1 MATTSPVSGSTPL
14 RSAASRR
21 SSLPRIQR
29 NARRALLYGLL
40 TAGLAVTLLPFLWM
54 ILGSFKTS
62 SEIIRIPPSF
72 FPENPSFAN
81 YVTILSDP
89 QIPLLRFYGN
99 SLFVAGSVVGLV
111 LFTSSLA
118 GFIFAKYEFFG
129 KNVLFGFILAT
140 LMIPFQVLMIPA
152 YLMLVKLRLIDSL
165 WGLVVPSATS
175 AFGIFLMKQ
184 FIQNLPNEL
193 MDAARIDG
201 SSEFGIYWNVILPQI
216 GPALA
221 TLGILTFM
229 GTWNAYLWPLIVITT
244 HTKRTL
250 PIVLTWFN
258 SMHGTRYDLT
268 MAASVLVVV
277 PILIIY
283 AIFQRWIVQGFTLSG
298 MK

>member
-1 MATTSPVSGSTPL
+1 MTTSDLSTTPP
-14 RSAASRR
+14 AANVYKRTQHR
-21 SSLPRIQR
+21 TRKR
-29 NARRALLYGLL
+29 MKRAALYLAL
-40 TAGLAVTLLPFLWM
+40 TIGCLITLLPFVWM

-62 SEIIRIPPSF
+62 GEIIRVPPSF
-72 FPENPSFAN
+72 WPEDPSLLN
-81 YVTILSDP
+81 YRTILTDP
-89 QIPLLRFYGN
+89 KLPLARFYLN
-99 SLFVAGSVVGLV
+99 SLFVSVSVVSLI

-129 KNVLFGFILAT
+129 KNIAFGFILAT
-140 LMIPFQVLMIPA
+140 LMIPFQVLMIPS
-152 YLMLVKLRLIDSL
+152 YLMLVRLGLINSL
-165 WGLVVPSATS
+165 WGLVIPGATS

-184 FIQNLPNEL
+184 FIQGLPNEL

-201 SSEFGIYWNVILPQI
+201 SSEWGIYFRIILPQV

-229 GTWNAYLWPLIVITT
+229 GTWNSYLWPLIVITS
-244 HTKRTL
+244 HEKRTL

-277 PILIIY
+277 PILIVY
-283 AIFQRWIVQGFTLSG
+283 AILQRWIVQGFTLSG
-298 MK
+298 LK

>member
-1 MATTSPVSGSTPL
+1 MATTTPVSGSTSLHP
-14 RSAASRR
+14 AASRR
-21 SSLPRIQR
+21 RNWPQIQR
-29 NARRALLYGLL
+29 IGKRALLYFLL

-54 ILGSFKTS
+54 ILGSFKNS
-62 SEIIRIPPSF
+62 SEIIRMPPTF
-72 FPENPSFAN
+72 WPESPSFAN
-81 YVTILSDP
+81 YLTIVRDP
-89 QIPLLRFYGN
+89 TIPILRFYGN
-99 SLFVAGSVVGLV
+99 SLFVAVSTVGLV

-129 KNVLFGFILAT
+129 KSVLFGFILAT
-140 LMIPFQVLMIPA
+140 LMIPFQVLMIPS
-152 YLMLVKLRLIDSL
+152 YLILVRL
-165 WGLVVPSATS
+165 GLM
-175 AFGIFLMKQ
+175 MKQ
-184 FIQNLPNEL
+184 FIQNLPNDL
-193 MDAARIDG
+193 LDAARIDG
-201 SSEFGIYWNVILPQI
+201 SSEFGIYWNVILPQV

-277 PILIIY
+277 PILIVY